1 MRARVT
7 DTAEPNDAD
16 PDPLDRVGQTVVNL
30 LQRAADIAEEN
41 YDTAV
46 GDAQKVSLQLQAAE
60 DQIKELE
67 AGIEYYKDRADRAES
82 WLRQIS
88 LELEQRFVALTD
100 HIAHPDHPA
109 QQAGPPSFGASPPS
123 FGASPP
129 SFGAKRDSSVVNQAM
144 RSILEL
150 EKRFVAPPNRRSH
163 QAPTSPIDY
172 PQNYPQKRGSGG
184 VDQLR
189 RAERNH
195 DRPRKG
201 IS

>member
-1 MRARVT
+1 
-7 DTAEPNDAD
+7 
-16 PDPLDRVGQTVVNL
+16 VNL

-46 GDAQKVSLQLQAAE
+46 GDAQKVSVQLQAAE
-60 DQIKELE
+60 EQIKELE

-100 HIAHPDHPA
+100 HIAHPAPDNP
-109 QQAGPPSFGASPPS
+109 AGPPSFTAPPR
-123 FGASPP
+123 FGTSP

-163 QAPTSPIDY
+163 QAPTSPPDY
-172 PQNYPQKRGSGG
+172 PQNYPQKRGSGSL
-184 VDQLR
+184 DQLR
-189 RAERNH
+189 RTDRNQ

-201 IS
+201 H